1 MKSCELQVRMQVC
14 TVKQSDN
21 VNENQNRAVLFLL
34 PRLAILDHE
43 RTPWQHRNTS
53 KHLFR
58 LGNTSS
64 QEKKHCEPPN
74 REPQGP
80 NWAFWVCARL
90 QDLQFFAGRKSTN
103 LRTGFRNN
111 HFTAGQIVPLGAKFT
126 PTLTL

>member
-1 MKSCELQVRMQVC
+1 
-14 TVKQSDN
+14 
-21 VNENQNRAVLFLL
+21 
-34 PRLAILDHE
+34 
-43 RTPWQHRNTS
+43 
-53 KHLFR
+53 LFR

-126 PTLTL
+126 PKLTLWSCPCWECIFLLLVRFPLLNNSNEKQKHCRAPKK